1 MANVKIGSGALS
13 GNNEKKRT
21 VVKIGSGTL
30 SRTVDAEKYQRQ
42 QMEDELAQ
50 LRQSYDAGRTVE
62 MQGIADNRSWEE
74 IYAENDRREETR
86 RRIGYLENQLNRMKS
101 DDYYKGVQE
110 RMASLDPETVDA
122 LDRLRKGMP
131 TETVNMQGI
140 ADNRSWEEIYAER
153 EAYDN
158 AVRQLL
164 REKGYDDS
172 QIAQMADDRQRQVN
186 REAYEA
192 EVAKSQQEAEE
203 TPFWASVKSVPQNL
217 TGGLGALSLAGQNA
231 HKALTGDDRPV
242 DYYTPEMVGQAKAQ
256 AARETVSED
265 MGKVGSFLY
274 NTGMSMAD
282 SAAVALIGGVA
293 GGAAASG
300 AAGVAGA
307 SANAAQFGAKV
318 GGALLGGTAAT
329 QAAREAKE
337 RGVSDAQALLTGLAA
352 GTAEMFFEKYSL
364 GNLLDMKPARG
375 VLTERILG
383 NLKNIG
389 VQGMTEGSEELFT
402 SVANAMADAIING
415 DKNAYTASIY
425 DYMAQGLSYE
435 EATQKATADFAAS
448 LARDFLGGM
457 LSGGVL
463 GGMNSVP
470 QTALETAAIGRKQKG
485 QEQALID
492 RRLEQKAGD
501 QAAIRM
507 KENMA
512 KGIMPGNIER
522 RELFERIQ
530 RTERQQAEKQT
541 VEAATKRL
549 RELGEEGDAEKIA
562 RAAVRSAAGK
572 EGGVQAILGG
582 ERALRDSKYGAQV
595 VRELQEKADWTQ
607 GIKAPITRRRLES
620 ELEEAT
626 VNPKAK
632 DQREVTG
639 SSYNPKTGKMEALVQ
654 GEDGETVQIPME
666 DAAATGRQMKLAQY
680 AAAYEEDGDTM
691 MEAIRPKQDVE
702 TYARQWEIAYSY
714 GAGGA
719 KVELALKSP
728 GTSDLLEE
736 QKRLAWKAG
745 RKAYEKKTAQNAKER
760 ARRQQE
766 IVSLNGKRVAP
777 RGAGKTKTPGTVSL
791 RGATIDG
798 VKYNA
803 VPRSGLTK
811 KQKDSIQYMRVLAR
825 ETGVNVVF
833 YESTVREDGT
843 RMGANGVYKD
853 GTIYL
858 DIAAGADTVDVAQ
871 AAILRTAGHE
881 LTHFIQDMDE
891 EAYGTIRDFVLDK
904 LQEAEGVD
912 LETLINR
919 QMAKNKELTR
929 DEAMDEVIADACEM
943 MLKDSTVLEELARQD
958 MSLAEKI
965 VNFLRDLMRRLQ
977 KAFEGVDAKSAEAK
991 AIAEY
996 TKELQ
1001 EIWDKALRS
1010 AIEGSTATKNT
1021 AETGGGKYQIR
1032 EEFASEMDAWDK
1044 AGRPEGE
1051 QFILGSTGPVLQGLG
1066 AIESDIYVTGDKIK
1080 TILQDHP
1087 EMTLDEIKKVP
1098 QILEDPVMV
1107 LKSRNVGRDKRA
1119 NTRMVVFG
1127 SVKAKNGSPV
1137 FAVLDLRP
1145 VENGFA
1151 VEGMQKVNSAYT
1163 KSTEPVQFVRESYV
1177 LHADKKRTVPL
1188 LRSIGF
1194 QMPIELLQ
1202 DGSVGSISYRQRSV
1216 NLYGIPFSSVV
1227 NEKTGKMSAR
1237 DSEYMAAVEN
1247 GDMET
1252 AQHMVDE
1259 AAKAAGYNIQAYHGT
1274 NAQFFAFDKG
1284 RVGKGQDVYG
1294 SGFYFAD
1301 SEEVSQNF
1309 GERIIPAY
1317 LRLENPYRITVKP
1330 SGGGL
1335 RDIKLTQKQVYE
1347 ILKRHPKIRA
1357 EDGPLGDFFEEFWE
1371 TGAKDWMIR
1380 SLARQYDDLQTIE
1393 GDLFRDYPNELHE
1406 AVRDVTGHDGIEVHF
1421 QNDETGFSP
1430 EDGGTFYVAWFD
1442 NQMKSSEAVVHD
1454 DAGEIIP
1461 PSQRFD
1467 EAQSDIRYSLRDS
1480 EITDREIL
1488 AATLDSAAQTETE
1501 RNLLERYRK
1510 HATEL
1515 AKQERELA
1523 HQRSL
1528 VRKGESGE
1536 KVGDRRLSSTELT
1549 QARNRAAIAA
1559 QKVDR
1564 ENKFLRSLENR
1575 EALQAVLAR
1584 EKTYIEEV
1592 LNGDMEAHRARYEP
1606 SLERKLAEEWSKAQY
1621 WKRRYDE
1628 AVGYNP
1634 RERRATERARKAE
1647 LRKQIEKSAKQLAD
1661 LLIVNT
1667 DKKHVPEDLKVPLGE
1682 FLKTLDLSSTRLLS
1696 GGPATAKDRD
1706 YANRLVL
1713 VKEALDKRVK
1723 AVTGGETIA
1732 GYLDLPTGFA
1742 DRVQDHIEEA
1752 RKVMERLPG
1761 PVVNNL
1767 SVEQMEEL
1775 QMILTVLRKSIDTV
1789 NELMANRRFK
1799 KVDEA
1804 AKADM
1809 AHLRELGAGG
1819 GGKAEGFLSWTQM
1832 LPVYAFRKLGKGAQ
1846 SIFESMQDGW
1856 DKLAQNAKMVI
1867 DFTEETY
1874 TPEEAKAWSEEV
1886 QEVELYDP
1894 EKGEHT
1900 TVYLTTAQIMSLWA
1914 LRERPQAFGHI
1925 VGDADR
1931 PGMGI
1936 RPEDIV
1942 LPKSRANPLGKTIRQ
1957 DKHFRVTAGD
1967 IYRIT
1972 DMLTDRQLEVAKK
1985 IQAFMEQQ
1993 GSEWGNA
2000 VSMERHGYK
2009 AFGEEHYF
2017 PIETDRQD
2025 RRESGVEHGSENDM
2039 YRLLHLSSTKSL
2051 TKYAR
2056 NAVMVRNIFDVY
2068 SNHMAD
2074 MAKYNALALPLL
2086 DAIKW
2091 YNWSQNPEGV
2101 GSAIEGAGDTTLKR
2115 QITQTF
2121 GKAAND
2127 YIVQFIRDM
2136 NGIKEGGGRGEEG
2149 AKKAISNYK
2158 RASVAA
2164 NLRVAFL
2171 QPTSYVR
2178 AGAVIDPKYLVRAA
2192 REKTTIKAAAE
2203 EMKQHSG
2210 IALWKSL
2217 GFFDTDVGRS
2227 MREQIRGTQSKLD
2240 KLIDKSMKPA
2250 EKGDEIT
2257 WAMLWKA
2264 CKLEQRAKG
2273 LAGDALIQATSERF
2287 REVVYATQ
2295 VVDSTMTRSGLM
2307 RSTTTFNKMATSF
2320 MSEPT
2325 VSYNM
2330 VMEAVDQVRADM
2342 RKGKGMNARMAIKKN
2357 AKLIRTVF
2365 ITYASSAAVSAIVEA
2380 FFDALRDDD
2389 DEPYL
2394 DRVLE
2399 SLAGWDGNL
2408 VGNLNPLSKIP
2419 YVKDAVSLIE
2429 GYDTGRMDTQGIATA
2444 WKSLRQ
2450 LWETFALATGLQETP
2465 TKVTSYGNTTAY
2477 GIIYQAFKGVSQ
2489 LSGIPLSNVLR
2500 EGQTVWNTLMQS
2512 AGWTGLKVKTYENE
2526 NETRSRNLYEAM
2538 VDGDRAT
2545 WEKESAKW
2553 QKQLVKDGAAER
2565 EAISTVR
2572 SGVKNKLR
2580 DDYYA
2585 ETVPAAQ
2592 AEKYLTG
2599 WLGMKQDEA
2608 EAQRLEWDCFVETGI
2623 KYSDIRTLYER
2634 DEIERSEA
2642 ISLRMK
2648 YGQETRDEANAKAK
2662 WYDWGKDH
2670 PRYSD
2675 LSEKKAGGW
2684 YDYVKSSG
2692 LSAERYYNIAMEAA
2706 EQGVNS
2712 KEEMVAFIRKQG
2724 VSNAQQRALWNALK
2738 NSNWKNTG
2746 TPWA

>member
-1 MANVKIGSGALS
+1 MYESLLKRMDDKRNGRQTGTITKDDRKKEISDLLRNKAAQKNMETAPVKTA
-13 GNNEKKRT
+13 
-21 VVKIGSGTL
+21 
-30 SRTVDAEKYQRQ
+30 RQ
-42 QMEDELAQ
+42 QVEEELAQ
-50 LRQSYDAGRTVE
+50 LRKTYDAGQKVE

-74 IYAENDRREETR
+74 IYAENDQREEMR
-86 RRIGYLENQLNRMKS
+86 RRIGYLENQLSRMES

-110 RMASLDPETVDA
+110 RMAALDTETVDA
-122 LDRLRKGMP
+122 LDKLREGMP
-131 TETVNMQGI
+131 EETVNMQGI

-164 REKGYDDS
+164 RDKGYDDS

-186 REAYEA
+186 RETYEA

-217 TGGLGALSLAGQNA
+217 TGGLGTLSLAAQNA
-231 HKALTGDDRPV
+231 RKALTGDDRPV

-265 MGKVGSFLY
+265 MGKVGAFLY

-282 SAAVALIGGVA
+282 SAAVALIGGMV
-293 GGAAASG
+293 GGAAAGGS
-300 AAGVAGA
+300 AGVAGV
-307 SANAAQFGAKV
+307 STNAAQFGAKV

-337 RGVSDAQALLTGLAA
+337 RGVSDAQALMTGLAA
-352 GTAEMFFEKYSL
+352 GAAEMFFEKYSL

-375 VLTERILG
+375 VMTERILG

-389 VQGMTEGSEELFT
+389 VQGFTEGSEELFT

-415 DKNAYTASIY
+415 DKNAYTASVY
-425 DYMAQGLSYE
+425 DYMAQGMSYE
-435 EATQKATADFAAS
+435 EATKQATADFAAS
-448 LARDFLGGM
+448 LAQDFLGGM
-457 LSGGVL
+457 LSGGVM
-463 GGMNSVP
+463 GGASSVT
-470 QTALETAAIGRKQKG
+470 QTALETRAIGQEHKG

-512 KGIMPGNIER
+512 KGIMPGNVER
-522 RELFERIQ
+522 RELYERIL
-530 RTERQQAEKQT
+530 RTDGQQAEAKK
-541 VEAATKRL
+541 VEAAANRL
-549 RELGEEGDAEKIA
+549 RELGEEGDVEKIA
-562 RAAVRSAAGK
+562 RAAVKSATGK
-572 EGGVQAILGG
+572 ENAAQTILGG
-582 ERALRDSKYGAQV
+582 ERALRDSKFGAQV
-595 VRELQEKADWTQ
+595 AQELKDKADWTKNA
-607 GIKAPITRRRLES
+607 GTPMTRKTLDI
-620 ELEEAT
+620 ELENKT
-626 VNPKAK
+626 VNPDAK
-632 DQREVTG
+632 DKREVTG
-639 SSYNPKTGKMEALVQ
+639 AQYNPKTKRMDAIVKSES
-654 GEDGETVQIPME
+654 GETETIPMQ
-666 DAAATGRQMKLAQY
+666 DAAATGRQMKLARA
-680 AAAYEEDGDTM
+680 AAAYEEDGATM
-691 MEAIRPKQDVE
+691 MAAIRPDQDVE

-714 GAGGA
+714 GLGGA
-719 KVELALKSP
+719 KVELALRSS
-728 GTSDLLEE
+728 GVSALREE
-736 QKRLAWKAG
+736 QVRLAWETG
-745 RKAYEKKTAQNAKER
+745 RKALEKKTAQNAKER
-760 ARRQQE
+760 AARARKPK
-766 IVSLNGKRVAP
+766 GK
-777 RGAGKTKTPGTVSL
+777 GTVRLS
-791 RGATIDG
+791 GATIDG

-803 VPRSGLTK
+803 VAWSGLTQ
-811 KQKDSIQYMRVLAR
+811 KQRDSVQYMRVLAR
-825 ETGVNVVF
+825 ETGINVVF

-843 RMGANGVYKD
+843 RTGANGVYKD

-858 DIAAGADTVDVAQ
+858 DIAAGVDTVDVAQ

-881 LTHFIQDMDE
+881 LTHFIQDMDN
-891 EAYGTIRDFVLDK
+891 EAYATIRDFVLDK

-919 QMAKNKELTR
+919 QMAKNKGLTR

-965 VNFLRDLMRRLQ
+965 VNFLKDLMRRLQ
-977 KAFEGVDAKSAEAK
+977 KAFEGVEAKSAEAK
-991 AIAEY
+991 AIAGY

-1001 EIWDKALRS
+1001 KIWDKALRS
-1010 AIEGSTATKNT
+1010 AIDGGRETKNT
-1021 AETGGGKYQIR
+1021 AETGGVGQYSIR
-1032 EEFASEMDAWDK
+1032 EIDGRVMPVIDTQNDTRELSVAQSYLRTLINEEKPFATILIDEQAVYVGKDLPGEYTRSEYTVQLRKAIRNVKMQAATNLDEMLLLAQNGEWRENVKDKHKVDAQNGWYRYETEFAV
-1044 AGRPEGE
+1044 
-1051 QFILGSTGPVLQGLG
+1051 PVLNAKREIDHYTVYG
-1066 AIESDIYVTGDKIK
+1066 A
-1080 TILQDHP
+1080 
-1087 EMTLDEIKKVP
+1087 TLLIRNDADGKSYLYDMLDLEEKKKVISSP
-1098 QILEDPVMV
+1098 SSTARKRSEIFEP
-1107 LKSRNVGRDKRA
+1107 KPSKHNVA
-1119 NTRMVVFG
+1119 QTTPN
-1127 SVKAKNGSPV
+1127 VKG
-1137 FAVLDLRP
+1137 
-1145 VENGFA
+1145 
-1151 VEGMQKVNSAYT
+1151 QK
-1163 KSTEPVQFVRESYV
+1163 
-1177 LHADKKRTVPL
+1177 
-1188 LRSIGF
+1188 
-1194 QMPIELLQ
+1194 
-1202 DGSVGSISYRQRSV
+1202 
-1216 NLYGIPFSSVV
+1216 
-1227 NEKTGKMSAR
+1227 SAR
-1237 DSEYMAAVEN
+1237 DNAADVKTAEAYFDS
-1247 GDMET
+1247 GVTPSET
-1252 AQHMVDE
+1252 AQFH
-1259 AAKAAGYNIQAYHGT
+1259 
-1274 NAQFFAFDKG
+1274 
-1284 RVGKGQDVYG
+1284 
-1294 SGFYFAD
+1294 
-1301 SEEVSQNF
+1301 
-1309 GERIIPAY
+1309 
-1317 LRLENPYRITVKP
+1317 
-1330 SGGGL
+1330 
-1335 RDIKLTQKQVYE
+1335 
-1347 ILKRHPKIRA
+1347 
-1357 EDGPLGDFFEEFWE
+1357 
-1371 TGAKDWMIR
+1371 
-1380 SLARQYDDLQTIE
+1380 
-1393 GDLFRDYPNELHE
+1393 
-1406 AVRDVTGHDGIEVHF
+1406 
-1421 QNDETGFSP
+1421 
-1430 EDGGTFYVAWFD
+1430 
-1442 NQMKSSEAVVHD
+1442 
-1454 DAGEIIP
+1454 
-1461 PSQRFD
+1461 
-1467 EAQSDIRYSLRDS
+1467 YSLRDS

-1488 AATLDSAAQTETE
+1488 AAALDSAAQTETE

-1510 HATEL
+1510 HATDL

-1523 HQRSL
+1523 YHREL
-1528 VRKGESGE
+1528 VRRGEAGLN
-1536 KVGDRRLSSTELT
+1536 GMNGQRLSSKDLT
-1549 QARNRAAIAA
+1549 QARNRAAHYAR
-1559 QKVDR
+1559 KVDQ
-1564 ENKFLRSLENR
+1564 ENAFLRNLEKR

-1584 EKTYIEEV
+1584 EKAYIEET
-1592 LNGDMEAHRARYEP
+1592 LNGDMETHKARYEP

-1621 WKRRYDE
+1621 WKRRYDA
-1628 AVGYNP
+1628 AVERNP
-1634 RERRATERARKAE
+1634 RAERANVRARKAE
-1647 LRKQIEKSAKQLAD
+1647 LRKQIEKSAKRLVDQL
-1661 LLIVNT
+1661 VTNT
-1667 DKKHVPEDLKVPLGE
+1667 DKKHVPEDLKEPLGE
-1682 FLKTLDLSSTRLLS
+1682 FLQTLDLSSTRLLS

-1723 AVTGGETIA
+1723 ATTGGETIA

-1742 DRVQDHIEEA
+1742 DRIQDHIEEA
-1752 RKVMERLPG
+1752 RKVIAQMDG
-1761 PVVNNL
+1761 PVVNHL
-1767 SVEQMEEL
+1767 GVEQLEEL
-1775 QMILTVLRKSIDTV
+1775 HMILTVLKRSIDTV
-1789 NELMANRRFK
+1789 NDLMANRRFK
-1799 KVDEA
+1799 VVDDA

-1809 AHLRELGAGG
+1809 AHLRELGRGG
-1819 GGKAEGFLSWTQM
+1819 GDEETAIGKAEGFLNWTQM

-1856 DKLAQNAKMVI
+1856 DKLARNAKMVI

-1874 TPEEAKAWSEEV
+1874 TPAEAKAWSEELH
-1886 QEVELYDP
+1886 ETTLYNPDT
-1894 EKGEHT
+1894 GEHEKM
-1900 TVYLTTAQIMSLWA
+1900 YLTTAQIMSLWA

-1925 VGDADR
+1925 VGDPDH

-1942 LPKSRANPLGKTIRQ
+1942 LPKSLKHPAGKVIRQ
-1957 DKHFRVTAGD
+1957 GTRYRMTEGD

-1985 IQAFMEQQ
+1985 IQAFMERQ

-2009 AFGEEHYF
+2009 FFGEEHYF
-2017 PIETDRQD
+2017 PIETDRQN
-2025 RRESGVEHGSENDM
+2025 RTEKGTEQGSENDM
-2039 YRLLHLSSTKSL
+2039 YRLLNLSATKSL

-2056 NAVMVRNIFDVY
+2056 NAVMVRNMFDVY
-2068 SNHMAD
+2068 SSHMAD

-2115 QITQTF
+2115 QITETY

-2136 NGIKEGGGRGEEG
+2136 NGIKEGGGRGEDLP
-2149 AKKAISNYK
+2149 KRMISNYK

-2178 AGAVIDPKYLVRAA
+2178 AGAVIDPKYLVGAT

-2203 EMKQHSG
+2203 EMRQHSG
-2210 IALWKSL
+2210 IALWKSM

-2227 MREQIRGTQSKLD
+2227 MREQIKGTQGKID
-2240 KLIDKSMKPA
+2240 RMIDKSMLPA
-2250 EKGDEIT
+2250 EKGDEVT

-2264 CKLEQRAKG
+2264 CKLEQSAKG
-2273 LAGDALIQATSERF
+2273 LKGDALLDATAKRF
-2287 REVVYATQ
+2287 RDVVYATQ

-2342 RKGKGMNARMAIKKN
+2342 RKGNGMNARMAIKKN

-2444 WKSLRQ
+2444 WKSVQQ

-2489 LSGIPLSNVLR
+2489 LSGIPLSNTLR

-2526 NETRSRNLYEAM
+2526 SETRSRNLYEAM
-2538 VDGDRAT
+2538 VNGDRAA

-2553 QKQLVKDGAAER
+2553 QKQLVKEGTAER
-2565 EAISTVR
+2565 EAMSTVR
-2572 SGVKNKLR
+2572 SGVKSKLR

-2585 ETVPAAQ
+2585 ETVPAAR
-2592 AEKYLTG
+2592 AEQYLTE
-2599 WLGMKQDEA
+2599 WLGMNADEA
-2608 EAQRLEWDCFVETGI
+2608 KAQRLEWDCYVKTGI

-2634 DEIERSEA
+2634 SELERSEV
-2642 ISLRMK
+2642 IELRME
-2648 YGQETRDEANAKAK
+2648 YGQETRDEAEAKVK

-2712 KEEMVAFIRKQG
+2712 KEELVAFIRKQG

-2738 NSNWKNTG
+2738 NSNWKNTE

>member
-110 RMASLDPETVDA
+110 RMAALDTETVDA

-186 REAYEA
+186 RETYEA
-192 EVAKSQQEAEE
+192 EVAKSQQEAEAY
-203 TPFWASVKSVPQNL
+203 PFWASVKSVPQNL
-217 TGGLGALSLAGQNA
+217 TGGLGTLNLAGQNA

-364 GNLLDMKPARG
+364 GNLLGMKPARG

-522 RELFERIQ
+522 RELFERIL

-582 ERALRDSKYGAQV
+582 ERALRDSKYGVQV
-595 VRELQEKADWTQ
+595 VQELQEKADWTQ
-607 GIKAPITRRRLES
+607 GIKAPITRRQLES

-654 GEDGETVQIPME
+654 GEDGETAQIPME
-666 DAAATGRQMKLAQY
+666 DAAATGKQMKLAQY
-680 AAAYEEDGDTM
+680 AAAYEADGATM
-691 MEAIRPKQDVE
+691 MAAIRPKQDVE

-736 QKRLAWKAG
+736 QRRLAWEAG

-760 ARRQQE
+760 ARRARE
-766 IVSLNGKRVAP
+766 PGV
-777 RGAGKTKTPGTVSL
+777 PGTVSL

-991 AIAEY
+991 TIAEY

-1010 AIEGSTATKNT
+1010 AIDGSSATKNT

-1080 TILQDHP
+1080 AILQNHP

-1163 KSTEPVQFVRESYV
+1163 KSTEPVQFIRESYV

-1194 QMPIELLQ
+1194 QMPIELLR

-1237 DSEYMAAVEN
+1237 GVVTTAAFKEWFGDWENDPENASKVVNEN
-1247 GDMET
+1247 GT
-1252 AQHMVDE
+1252 PKIV
-1259 AAKAAGYNIQAYHGT
+1259 YHGT
-1274 NAQFFAFDKG
+1274 GEEFTVFGYDK
-1284 RVGKGQDVYG
+1284 VGSATGVGILGD
-1294 SGFYFAD
+1294 GFYFAD
-1301 SEEVSQNF
+1301 KKRLAKGY
-1309 GERIIPAY
+1309 GENVMSVYLDMKRPYMASANDAY
-1317 LRLENPYRITVKP
+1317 KLKTVELE
-1330 SGGGL
+1330 
-1335 RDIKLTQKQVYE
+1335 KQGYDGV
-1347 ILKRHPKIRA
+1347 ILKAPA
-1357 EDGPLGDFFEEFWE
+1357 GDVYMVFNN
-1371 TGAKDWMIR
+1371 TQIKSATDNVGA
-1380 SLARQYDDLQTIE
+1380 
-1393 GDLFRDYPNELHE
+1393 
-1406 AVRDVTGHDGIEVHF
+1406 
-1421 QNDETGFSP
+1421 
-1430 EDGGTFYVAWFD
+1430 FD
-1442 NQMKSSEAVVHD
+1442 RNT
-1454 DAGEIIP
+1454 P
-1461 PSQRFD
+1461 
-1467 EAQSDIRYSLRDS
+1467 DIRYSLRDS

-1564 ENKFLRSLENR
+1564 ENKFLRGLENR

-1647 LRKQIEKSAKQLAD
+1647 LRKRIEKSAKQLAD

-1809 AHLRELGAGG
+1809 AHLRELGRGG
-1819 GGKAEGFLSWTQM
+1819 GDEETAVGKAEGFLSWTQM

-1856 DKLAQNAKMVI
+1856 DKLARNAKMVI

-1874 TPEEAKAWSEEV
+1874 TPAEAKAWSEELH
-1886 QEVELYDP
+1886 ETTLYNPDTSEH
-1894 EKGEHT
+1894 EKM
-1900 TVYLTTAQIMSLWA
+1900 YLTTAQIMSLWG

-1925 VGDADR
+1925 VGDPDH

-1942 LPKSRANPLGKTIRQ
+1942 LPKSLKHPAGKVIRQ
-1957 DKHFRVTAGD
+1957 GTRYRMTEGD

-1985 IQAFMEQQ
+1985 IQEFMERQ
-1993 GSEWGNA
+1993 GSAWGNA
-2000 VSMERHGYK
+2000 VSMERHGYNF
-2009 AFGEEHYF
+2009 FGEAHYF
-2017 PIETDRQD
+2017 PIETDRQNQT
-2025 RRESGVEHGSENDM
+2025 EKGTEQGSENDM

-2115 QITQTF
+2115 QITETY

-2136 NGIKEGGGRGEEG
+2136 NGVKEGGGRGEDLP
-2149 AKKAISNYK
+2149 KRMISNYK

-2227 MREQIRGTQSKLD
+2227 MREQIRGTQSKMD

-2444 WKSLRQ
+2444 WKSVQQ
-2450 LWETFALATGLQETP
+2450 LWETFAVWSGVQEKP
-2465 TKVTSYGNTTAY
+2465 TKVTNYGNTTPY
-2477 GIIYQAFKGVSQ
+2477 GLIYQAFKGVSQ

-2500 EGQTVWNTLMQS
+2500 EGQTVWNTWNALMQS
-2512 AGWTGLKVKTYENE
+2512 AGWDGLKVKTYENE
-2526 NETRSRNLYEAM
+2526 SETRSRNLYEAM

-2565 EAISTVR
+2565 EAVSTVR
-2572 SGVKNKLR
+2572 SGVKSKLR

-2585 ETVPAAQ
+2585 KTVPAAQ

-2599 WLGMKQDEA
+2599 WLGMKKDEA

-2634 DEIERSEA
+2634 DEIERSEV

-2712 KEEMVAFIRKQG
+2712 KEELVAFIRKQG

>member
-1 MANVKIGSGALS
+1 MANKTVSERLEEMRKNASTGHTYKKAAPTDADIAKNRMIALRES
-13 GNNEKKRT
+13 VSSARAKKTMEQPAQSER
-21 VVKIGSGTL
+21 S
-30 SRTVDAEKYQRQ
+30 QRQ

-50 LRQSYDAGRTVE
+50 LRKSYDAGKSVE

-74 IYAENDRREETR
+74 IYAENGQREQTR
-86 RRIGYLENQLNRMKS
+86 RRIGYLENQLSRME
-101 DDYYKGVQE
+101 DEDYYKGVQK
-110 RMASLDPETVDA
+110 RMAALDQETVDA
-122 LDRLRKGMP
+122 LDKLREGLP
-131 TETVNMQGI
+131 AEDNGYLQGI

-158 AVRQLL
+158 AVRNML

-186 REAYEA
+186 RETYEA

-203 TPFWASVKSVPQNL
+203 SPFWASVKSVPQNL
-217 TGGLGALSLAGQNA
+217 TGGLGTLSLAAQNA
-231 HKALTGDDRPV
+231 HKALTGDEAPV

-282 SAAVALIGGVA
+282 SAAVALIGGMV
-293 GGAAASG
+293 GGAAAGGS
-300 AAGVAGA
+300 AGVEGV
-307 SANAAQFGAKV
+307 STNAAQFGAKV

-337 RGVSDAQALLTGLAA
+337 RGVSDAQALMTGLAA
-352 GTAEMFFEKYSL
+352 GMAESFFEKYSL

-389 VQGMTEGSEELFT
+389 VQGLTEGSEELFT

-448 LARDFLGGM
+448 LAQDFLGGM

-463 GGMNSVP
+463 GGTSSVT
-470 QTALETAAIGRKQKG
+470 QTALETKVIGQKLKG

-522 RELFERIQ
+522 RELYERIL
-530 RTERQQAEKQT
+530 RADRQQAEAQT
-541 VEAATKRL
+541 VEETIKRL
-549 RELGEEGDAEKIA
+549 RELGEGSDAEKIA
-562 RAAVRSAAGK
+562 RAAVRSAEEK

-607 GIKAPITRRRLES
+607 GIRTPITRRQLES

-632 DQREVTG
+632 DKREVTG
-639 SSYNPKTGKMEALVQ
+639 SSYNPKTGKMEALVKS
-654 GEDGETVQIPME
+654 EDGKTAQIPME
-666 DAAATGRQMKLAQY
+666 DAAATGRQMKLARY

-719 KVELALKSP
+719 KMELALKSP
-728 GTSDLLEE
+728 GTSDLLEK
-736 QKRLAWKAG
+736 QRRLAWGAG

-760 ARRQQE
+760 ARRE
-766 IVSLNGKRVAP
+766 S
-777 RGAGKTKTPGTVSL
+777 KTITPGTVSL

-825 ETGVNVVF
+825 ETGINVVF

-858 DIAAGADTVDVAQ
+858 DIAAGADTVDVAK

-919 QMAKNKELTR
+919 QMAKNKGLTR

-943 MLKDSTVLEELARQD
+943 MLKDSAVLEDLARQD

-991 AIAEY
+991 AIAGY

-1010 AIEGSTATKNT
+1010 AIDGGTETKNT

-1032 EEFASEMDAWDK
+1032 EEFASEMEAWDK

-1098 QILEDPVMV
+1098 QILEDPAMV
-1107 LKSRNVGRDKRA
+1107 LKSRNVGRGKQA

-1127 SVKAKNGSPV
+1127 NVKAKNGKPV

-1194 QMPIELLQ
+1194 QMPIELLR

-1227 NEKTGKMSAR
+1227 NEKTGKKSAR
-1237 DSEYMAAVEN
+1237 GVVTTAAFKEWFGDWENDPKNASKVVNEN
-1247 GDMET
+1247 GT
-1252 AQHMVDE
+1252 PKIV
-1259 AAKAAGYNIQAYHGT
+1259 YHGT
-1274 NAQFFAFDKG
+1274 GEEFTVFGYDK
-1284 RVGKGQDVYG
+1284 VGSATGVGILGD
-1294 SGFYFAD
+1294 GFYFAD
-1301 SEEVSQNF
+1301 KKRLAKGY
-1309 GERIIPAY
+1309 GENVMSVYLDMKRPYMASADDAY
-1317 LRLENPYRITVKP
+1317 KLKTVELE
-1330 SGGGL
+1330 
-1335 RDIKLTQKQVYE
+1335 KQGYDGV
-1347 ILKRHPKIRA
+1347 ILKAPA
-1357 EDGPLGDFFEEFWE
+1357 GDVYMVFDN
-1371 TGAKDWMIR
+1371 TQVKSATD
-1380 SLARQYDDLQTIE
+1380 
-1393 GDLFRDYPNELHE
+1393 N
-1406 AVRDVTGHDGIEVHF
+1406 V
-1421 QNDETGFSP
+1421 
-1430 EDGGTFYVAWFD
+1430 GTFD
-1442 NQMKSSEAVVHD
+1442 RNN
-1454 DAGEIIP
+1454 P
-1461 PSQRFD
+1461 
-1467 EAQSDIRYSLRDS
+1467 DIRYSLRDS

-1488 AATLDSAAQTETE
+1488 AATLESAAKTELE
-1501 RNLLERYRK
+1501 KILLERYRK
-1510 HATEL
+1510 HAAEL
-1515 AKQERELA
+1515 SKWERDLEY
-1523 HQRSL
+1523 QRRL
-1528 VRKGESGE
+1528 VRKGEAGE

-1549 QARNRAAIAA
+1549 QARNKAAHAA
-1559 QKVDR
+1559 RKIDQ
-1564 ENKFLRSLENR
+1564 ENKYLRGLENR
-1575 EALQAVLAR
+1575 GALQAVLAR
-1584 EKTYIEEV
+1584 EKAYIEEV

-1606 SLERKLAEEWSKAQY
+1606 SLERKLSEEWSKAQY

-1628 AVGYNP
+1628 AVERNP
-1634 RERRATERARKAE
+1634 RAERANVRARKAE
-1647 LRKQIEKSAKQLAD
+1647 LRKRIEKSAKQLAD
-1661 LLIVNT
+1661 MLIINT
-1667 DKKHVPEDLKVPLGE
+1667 DKKHVPEDLKMPLGE

-1752 RKVMERLPG
+1752 RKVMEQLPG

-1799 KVDEA
+1799 VVDDA

-1819 GGKAEGFLSWTQM
+1819 GGRAEGFLSWTQM

-1856 DKLAQNAKMVI
+1856 DKLARNAKMVI

-1957 DKHFRVTAGD
+1957 DKHFRVTEGD

-1972 DMLTDRQLEVAKK
+1972 DRLTDRQLEVAKK

-2000 VSMERHGYK
+2000 VSMERHGYNF
-2009 AFGEEHYF
+2009 FGEEHYF

-2039 YRLLHLSSTKSL
+2039 YRLLNLSATKSL

-2056 NAVMVRNIFDVY
+2056 NAVMVRNMFDVY

-2115 QITQTF
+2115 QITQTY

-2136 NGIKEGGGRGEEG
+2136 NGIKEGGGRGEG
-2149 AKKAISNYK
+2149 RAKRAISNYK

-2164 NLRVAFL
+2164 NLRVAIL

-2178 AGAVIDPKYLVRAA
+2178 AGAVIDHKYLVGAVK
-2192 REKTTIKAAAE
+2192 EKTSIKNAAAE
-2203 EMKQHSG
+2203 MRQHSG

-2227 MREQIRGTQSKLD
+2227 MREQIKGTQSKLD
-2240 KLIDKSMKPA
+2240 KAIDKSMLPA
-2250 EKGDEIT
+2250 EKGDEWT

-2264 CKLEQRAKG
+2264 CKLEQSTKG
-2273 LAGDALIQATSERF
+2273 LTGDALIQATSERF

-2307 RSTTTFNKMATSF
+2307 RSTTTFNKMVTSF

-2342 RKGKGMNARMAIKKN
+2342 RKGNGMNARMAIKKN

-2408 VGNLNPLSKIP
+2408 VTNLNPLNKVP
-2419 YVKDAVSLIE
+2419 YVKDVISLIE

-2444 WKSLRQ
+2444 VKSARQ
-2450 LWETFALATGLQETP
+2450 LWETFALATGMQENP

-2489 LSGIPLSNVLR
+2489 LSGIPMSNALR
-2500 EGQTVWNTLMQS
+2500 EGQMVWNTLMQS

-2526 NETRSRNLYEAM
+2526 SETRSARLYEAM

-2545 WEKESAKW
+2545 WNTESAKW
-2553 QKQLVKDGAAER
+2553 QKKLVKKGAAER
-2565 EAISTVR
+2565 EAISAVR
-2572 SGVKNKLR
+2572 SGVKSKLR

-2585 ETVPAAQ
+2585 GGVNAKTAEQYMTV
-2592 AEKYLTG
+2592 
-2599 WLGMKQDEA
+2599 WLGMSADEA
-2608 EAQRLEWDCFVETGI
+2608 EGQRLEWDCFVETGI
-2623 KYSDIRTLYER
+2623 KYNDIRSLYER
-2634 DEIERSEA
+2634 GKIERSEV
-2642 ISLRMK
+2642 INLRIK
-2648 YGQETRDEANAKAK
+2648 YGRETKDEAESKAK
-2662 WYDWGKDH
+2662 WYDWGKEY

-2684 YDYVKSSG
+2684 YDYVKAVG

-2712 KEEMVAFIRKQG
+2712 KEELVAFIRKQG

>member
-1 MANVKIGSGALS
+1 MNAKERLDKIRANAGG
-13 GNNEKKRT
+13 EKKTQDKPDAAQR
-21 VVKIGSGTL
+21 KLQQLRQIAIGEKA
-30 SRTVDAEKYQRQ
+30 AETQKMQ
-42 QMEDELAQ
+42 QATALRPKTKRKQVEDELAQ
-50 LRQSYDAGRTVE
+50 LRKTYDAGRTVE

-74 IYAENDRREETR
+74 IYAENDQREEMR
-86 RRIGYLENQLNRMKS
+86 RRIGYLESQLNRMNS

-110 RMASLDPETVDA
+110 RMAALDQETVDA
-122 LDRLRKGMP
+122 LDKLREGMP

-158 AVRQLL
+158 AVRNIL

-172 QIAQMADDRQRQVN
+172 QIAQMANDRQRQVN
-186 REAYEA
+186 RETYEA
-192 EVAKSQQEAEE
+192 EVAKSRQEAEE

-217 TGGLGALSLAGQNA
+217 TGGLGTLSLAAQNA

-282 SAAVALIGGVA
+282 SAAVALIGGMV
-293 GGAAASG
+293 GGAAAGGS
-300 AAGVAGA
+300 AGVAGV
-307 SANAAQFGAKV
+307 STNAAQFGAKV

-337 RGVSDAQALLTGLAA
+337 RGVSDAQALLTGLTA
-352 GTAEMFFEKYSL
+352 GAAEMFFEKYSL

-389 VQGMTEGSEELFT
+389 VQGLTEGSEELFT

-415 DKNAYTASIY
+415 DKNAYTDSVY
-425 DYMAQGLSYE
+425 DYMAQGLSYG
-435 EATQKATADFAAS
+435 EATKKATADFAAS
-448 LARDFLGGM
+448 LAQDFLGGM

-522 RELFERIQ
+522 RELYERIL
-530 RTERQQAEKQT
+530 RTDRQQAEAQT
-541 VEAATKRL
+541 VEETVKRL
-549 RELGEEGDAEKIA
+549 RELGEESDAEKIA

-572 EGGVQAILGG
+572 GSGVQEILGG
-582 ERALRDSKYGAQV
+582 ERALRDSKYGEQV
-595 VRELQEKADWTQ
+595 VGELQEKADWTQ
-607 GIKAPITRRRLES
+607 GIRTPITRRQLES

-626 VNPKAK
+626 INPKAK

-639 SSYNPKTGKMEALVQ
+639 SSYNPKTGKMEALVKS
-654 GEDGETVQIPME
+654 EDGKAAQIPME
-666 DAAATGRQMKLAQY
+666 DAAATGRQIKLARY
-680 AAAYEEDGDTM
+680 AAAYEEDGATM
-691 MEAIRPKQDVE
+691 MAAIRPKQDVE
-702 TYARQWEIAYSY
+702 TYARQWEIAYTY
-714 GAGGA
+714 GLGGA

-736 QKRLAWKAG
+736 QKRLAWETG

-760 ARRQQE
+760 ARRE
-766 IVSLNGKRVAP
+766 SKII
-777 RGAGKTKTPGTVSL
+777 TPGTVSL

-803 VPRSGLTK
+803 VPKSGLTK

-825 ETGVNVVF
+825 ETGINVVF
-833 YESTVREDGT
+833 YESTVRDDGT

-858 DIAAGADTVDVAQ
+858 DIAAGVDTVDVAQ

-891 EAYGTIRDFVLDK
+891 EAYGTIREFVLDK

-919 QMAKNKELTR
+919 QMAKNKGLTR

-965 VNFLRDLMRRLQ
+965 VNFLKDLMRRLQ

-991 AIAEY
+991 AIAGY

-1001 EIWDKALRS
+1001 QIWDAALRS
-1010 AIEGSTATKNT
+1010 AIESGTATKNT
-1021 AETGGGKYQIR
+1021 AETGGGRYQIR
-1032 EEFASEMDAWDK
+1032 EEFANEIDTWDK

-1066 AIESDIYVTGDKIK
+1066 AIESDIYMTGDKIK

-1163 KSTEPVQFVRESYV
+1163 KSTKPVQFIRESYV

-1194 QMPIELLQ
+1194 QMPIELLR

-1227 NEKTGKMSAR
+1227 NEKTGKNS
-1237 DSEYMAAVEN
+1237 
-1247 GDMET
+1247 
-1252 AQHMVDE
+1252 
-1259 AAKAAGYNIQAYHGT
+1259 
-1274 NAQFFAFDKG
+1274 
-1284 RVGKGQDVYG
+1284 
-1294 SGFYFAD
+1294 
-1301 SEEVSQNF
+1301 
-1309 GERIIPAY
+1309 
-1317 LRLENPYRITVKP
+1317 LR
-1330 SGGGL
+1330 
-1335 RDIKLTQKQVYE
+1335 
-1347 ILKRHPKIRA
+1347 
-1357 EDGPLGDFFEEFWE
+1357 
-1371 TGAKDWMIR
+1371 
-1380 SLARQYDDLQTIE
+1380 
-1393 GDLFRDYPNELHE
+1393 
-1406 AVRDVTGHDGIEVHF
+1406 AVRDADVLEQAENMPNLEWDQAVFATG
-1421 QNDETGFSP
+1421 
-1430 EDGGTFYVAWFD
+1430 
-1442 NQMKSSEAVVHD
+1442 
-1454 DAGEIIP
+1454 
-1461 PSQRFD
+1461 
-1467 EAQSDIRYSLRDS
+1467 RYSLRDS

-1488 AATLDSAAQTETE
+1488 AATLESAAKTELE
-1501 RNLLERYRK
+1501 KSLLERYRK
-1510 HATEL
+1510 HAAEL
-1515 AKQERELA
+1515 SKWERDLEY
-1523 HQRSL
+1523 QRSL
-1528 VRKGESGE
+1528 VRKGEAGE
-1536 KVGDRRLSSTELT
+1536 KVGDRRLSRTELT
-1549 QARNRAAIAA
+1549 QARNRAAHAA
-1559 QKVDR
+1559 RKIDQ
-1564 ENKFLRSLENR
+1564 ENKYLRGLESR

-1584 EKTYIEEV
+1584 EKAYIEEV

-1606 SLERKLAEEWSKAQY
+1606 SLERKLSEEWSKAQY

-1628 AVGYNP
+1628 AVEHNP
-1634 RERRATERARKAE
+1634 RERRANERARKAE
-1647 LRKQIEKSAKQLAD
+1647 LRKRIEKSAKQLAD
-1661 LLIVNT
+1661 MLIINT

-1752 RKVMERLPG
+1752 RKVMEQLPG

-1767 SVEQMEEL
+1767 SVEQLEEL

-1799 KVDEA
+1799 AVDDA

-1809 AHLRELGAGG
+1809 AHLRVLGAGG

-1856 DKLAQNAKMVI
+1856 DKLARNAKMVI

-1874 TPEEAKAWSEEV
+1874 TAEEAKAWSEEV

-1894 EKGEHT
+1894 EEGEYT

-1914 LRERPQAFGHI
+1914 LSQRPQALGHI

-1931 PGMGI
+1931 QGMGI

-1942 LPKSRANPLGKTIRQ
+1942 MPKSRANPLGKTIRQ
-1957 DKHFRVTAGD
+1957 DKHFRMTAGD

-1972 DMLTDRQLEVAKK
+1972 DRLTDRQLEVAKK

-1993 GSEWGNA
+1993 GSAWGNA
-2000 VSMERHGYK
+2000 VSMERHGYNF
-2009 AFGEEHYF
+2009 FGEEHYF

-2039 YRLLHLSSTKSL
+2039 YRLLNLSATKSL

-2056 NAVMVRNIFDVY
+2056 NAVMVRNMFDVY

-2136 NGIKEGGGRGEEG
+2136 NGIKEGGGRGEDLP
-2149 AKKAISNYK
+2149 KRMISNYK

-2178 AGAVIDPKYLVRAA
+2178 AGAVIDPKYLVKAA
-2192 REKTTIKAAAE
+2192 GEKTTIKAAAE

-2240 KLIDKSMKPA
+2240 KLIDKSMIPA
-2250 EKGDEIT
+2250 EKGDQIT

-2264 CKLEQRAKG
+2264 CKLEQSAKG
-2273 LAGDALIQATSERF
+2273 LTEDALLSATANRF

-2342 RKGKGMNARMAIKKN
+2342 RKGNGMNARMAIKKN

-2444 WKSLRQ
+2444 WKSVQQ
-2450 LWETFALATGLQETP
+2450 LWETFALATGLQEKP

-2489 LSGIPLSNVLR
+2489 LSGIPLSNALR

-2526 NETRSRNLYEAM
+2526 SETRSARLYEAM
-2538 VDGDRAT
+2538 VDGDRET
-2545 WEKESAKW
+2545 WNTESAKW
-2553 QKQLVKDGAAER
+2553 QKKLVKGGAAER
-2565 EAISTVR
+2565 DAISTVH
-2572 SGVKNKLR
+2572 SGVKSKLR

-2585 ETVPAAQ
+2585 KTVPAAQ
-2592 AEKYLTG
+2592 AEKYMTE
-2599 WLGMKQDEA
+2599 WLGMKQEEA
-2608 EAQRLEWDCFVETGI
+2608 RAQRLEWDCFVETGI

-2634 DEIERSEA
+2634 EEIERSEV
-2642 ISLRMK
+2642 IDLRMK

-2712 KEEMVAFIRKQG
+2712 KEELVAFIRKQG